1 MQCPTITTNESS
13 MSGTTTTKFI
23 NPVTHEVTPLD
34 YQIFTSEKSEY
45 GMFKFADPHRQSTY
59 ETHETRYKKMLTL
72 KQAYDKQEFLRKMRA
87 DTKREYLTR
96 KKQIKKLQMDAAVD
110 FRNAEYSL
118 QEHYASTAAERR
130 IDINAPPVSKIQL
143 PSGRLLDL
151 KTFNQE
157 HEFGKV
163 CQAHEDLRVD
173 CEESAKYWEK
183 QAQLQRER
191 EEKTSEILW
200 NELAADSAVA
210 ERCLECSD
218 CYSYGYGYD
227 YDNDG
232 GDSDGGD
239 SYDSGY
245 FPCQYDYDREERE
258 AREKWE
264 ALPPQQQEQL
274 WEENTR
280 DSDGETW
287 DEEARADEAEYR
299 RELAELHAQME
310 TGDDYPHVVQVTEP
324 KERITVAAAGG
335 IISAKTKAKSKTKA
349 AAAAKARIAKQQ
361 LNKQTKFVPIQI
373 TVNTNRSDV
382 DEAASAMLYTG
393 KVQINLPKKNYQ
405 IVGAKSEAAAREAK
419 KRDAAKW
426 KRINTADKQSNARG
440 TRIANIPVPRAWHN
454 CGGGSDCE

>member
-1 MQCPTITTNESS
+1 
-13 MSGTTTTKFI
+13 MSGTTTNATT
-23 NPVTHEVTPLD
+23 NYDAH
-34 YQIFTSEKSEY
+34 IFTGKRSEF
-45 GMFKFADPHRQSTY
+45 GMLKFADPHRQSTY
-59 ETHETRYKKMLTL
+59 GSHEIRYKKMLTL
-72 KQAYDKQEFLRKMRA
+72 KMAYDKQEFLRKMRA
-87 DTKREYLTR
+87 DIKREYLTR
-96 KKQIKKLQMDAAVD
+96 KKQLKKLQMDAAVV

-118 QEHYASTAAERR
+118 QEHYSSFATERR
-130 IDINAPPVSKIQL
+130 IDINAPLISQIEL
-143 PSGRLLDL
+143 PHGDVLDL

-157 HEFGKV
+157 REFGKV
-163 CQAHEDLRVD
+163 CQAHEDLRID
-173 CEESAKYWEK
+173 CEESAKYWEEQA
-183 QAQLQRER
+183 QAQLRR
-191 EEKTSEILW
+191 DTEEKTSEILW
-200 NELAADSAVA
+200 NELVA
-210 ERCLECSD
+210 ERCLGCGDLECSD

-227 YDNDG
+227 NDNDG
-232 GDSDGGD
+232 GDSVESGD

-310 TGDDYPHVVQVTEP
+310 TGDDYPHVAQVTEP

-335 IISAKTKAKSKTKA
+335 TISAKTKAKSKTKA